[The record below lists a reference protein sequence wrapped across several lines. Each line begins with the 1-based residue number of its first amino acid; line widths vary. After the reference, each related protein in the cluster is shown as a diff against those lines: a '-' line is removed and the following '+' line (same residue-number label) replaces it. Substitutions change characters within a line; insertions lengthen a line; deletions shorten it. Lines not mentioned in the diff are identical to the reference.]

1 MATKKAPI
9 KKAVKA
15 KPAQKSCVYFVSF
28 SHGHI
33 GEVRTENHEIH
44 FTDID
49 KIENLTA
56 IKGIE
61 NHLSK
66 NFINPKVINFVYLR
80 KQK

>member
-9 KKAVKA
+9 KKGVK
-15 KPAQKSCVYFVSF
+15 PVQNEKSSVYFVSF
-28 SHGHI
+28 THGKTN
-33 GEVRTENHEIH
+33 ELAYENHEIH

-49 KIENLTA
+49 KIENITA

-61 NHLSK
+61 SYLSK
-66 NFINPKVINFVYLR
+66 NFVNPKVINFVYLR